1 MGMELLEGGIKKEG
15 IIQALE
21 GHILDGYVFNPH
33 TSIRKDDPK
42 YKKEPTLC
50 DKAHCLVCVLSA
62 ESVSRM
68 EDNAY
73 DKMKEVREQASLL
86 GIPQVI
92 VMTKVDKACE
102 LVSKDLKKIY
112 YSKKIKEKVTECSNT
127 VGIPLNAI
135 YPVQNYS
142 ESIIQDPDTDML
154 ILTALRDILN
164 FANDYVE
171 REMEKDD

>member
-1 MGMELLEGGIKKEG
+1 MGIEISEGGIKKED

-21 GHILDGYVFNPH
+21 GHISDGYVFNSH
-33 TSIRKDDPK
+33 TSIKKDDPK

-50 DKAHCLVCVLSA
+50 DKAHCLVCILPA
-62 ESVSRM
+62 DTVSRM
-68 EDNAY
+68 EDHIC
-73 DKMKEVREQASLL
+73 KVKEIREHASLL

-112 YSKKIKEKVTECSNT
+112 YSKKIKEKVVKCSNT

-142 ESIIQDPDTDML
+142 ESITQDPDTDML
-154 ILTALRDILN
+154 ILTAMRDILN
-164 FANDYVE
+164 FFQ
-171 REMEKDD
+171 